1 MVKMNKRRG
10 VVKKIDPKKP
20 VLVTGGSG
28 YLASW
33 IVKQLLDEGMTV
45 HATVRDVSDTAK
57 YGHLTGLAERSSGKL
72 KVFHADLLQEGSFDA
87 AMEGCE
93 LVCHTASPFLLDN
106 PKDPENDLIKPA
118 RQGTENVL
126 GSASRQSSVKRVVLT
141 SSIAAIFGDCADIAL
156 TSNNLFTEN
165 DWNTT
170 SSVDHQPYCYS
181 KTVAE
186 KAAWSMM
193 ENQSQWDLVV
203 INPGWILGPSL
214 TRRTDSA
221 SIKTMIEFGNGTF
234 KSGVPD
240 LCFGMVDARDAALAH
255 IRAGLTPEAE
265 GRHIIVSQSASLMD
279 IADIL
284 KKQYGKAYP
293 FPRRVAP
300 KWFFWLVA
308 PLYGRTRKYV
318 AGNIGFHMALDN
330 TKSRESLNIDYRP
343 FEQTVLDHFQQLVD
357 DGLIS

>member
-1 MVKMNKRRG
+1 MKE
-10 VVKKIDPKKP
+10 IDPKKP
-20 VLVTGGSG
+20 VLVTGGTG

-33 IVKQLLDEGMTV
+33 IVKQLLDMGMTV
-45 HATVRDVSDTAK
+45 HATVRNVSDTSK
-57 YGHLTGLAERSSGKL
+57 YEHLISLADGASVQL
-72 KVFHADLLQEGSFDA
+72 NVFNADLLKEGSFDA

-93 LVCHTASPFLLDN
+93 LVYHTASPFLLGKL
-106 PKDPENDLIKPA
+106 KDPENDLIKPA

-126 GSASRQSSVKRVVLT
+126 ESANRLSSVKRVVLT
-141 SSIAAIFGDCADIAL
+141 SSIFAILGDSADIAL
-156 TSNNLFTEN
+156 TGDTVFTERH
-165 DWNTT
+165 WNIT
-170 SSVDHQPYCYS
+170 SSSEHQPYSYS

-186 KAAWSMM
+186 KTAWSMM
-193 ENQSQWDLVV
+193 EKQTQWDLVV

-240 LCFGMVDARDAALAH
+240 LYFGIVDVRDVALAH

-265 GRHIIVSQSASLMD
+265 GRHIIVNQSASLMD

-293 FPRRVAP
+293 FPHRVAP
-300 KWFFWLVA
+300 KWFFWLTA

-318 AGNIGFHMALDN
+318 TRNIGYPMALDN
-330 TKSRESLNIDYRP
+330 TKSKQSLKLDYQP
-343 FEQTVLDHFQQLVD
+343 FEKTILDHFQQLLD
-357 DGLIS
+357 DELIF

>member
-1 MVKMNKRRG
+1 L
-10 VVKKIDPKKP
+10 KKINLKKP

-33 IVKQLLDEGMTV
+33 IVKRLLDEGMTV
-45 HATVRDVSDTAK
+45 HATVRDISDKTK
-57 YGHLTGLAERSSGKL
+57 YAHLNSLADQSSGQL
-72 KVFHADLLQEGSFDA
+72 KVFSADLLQEGSFDA

-93 LVCHTASPFLLDN
+93 LICHTASPFLLDN

-126 GSASRQSSVKRVVLT
+126 GSAGRQASVKRVVLT
-141 SSIAAIFGDCADIAL
+141 SSIAAIFGDSADIAL
-156 TSNNLFTEN
+156 TKNNIFTEEH
-165 DWNTT
+165 WNTT
-170 SSVDHQPYCYS
+170 SSVSHQAYCYS
-181 KTVAE
+181 KTLAE
-186 KAAWSMM
+186 KVAWSMV
-193 ENQSQWDLVV
+193 ENQAQWDLVV

-214 TRRTDSA
+214 TQRTDSA

-240 LCFGMVDARDAALAH
+240 LRFGMVDVRDVALAH
-255 IRAGLTPEAE
+255 IRAGLTPEAK

-284 KKQYGKAYP
+284 KKQYGKTYP

-300 KWFFWLVA
+300 KWFFWLMA
-308 PLYGRTRKYV
+308 PFFGRTRKYV
-318 AGNIGFHMALDN
+318 ARNIGFPMALDN
-330 TKSRESLNIDYRP
+330 TKSRKALKLDYQP
-343 FEQTVLDHFQQLVD
+343 FEQTVRDHFQQLVD
-357 DGLIS
+357 DKLII

>member
-1 MVKMNKRRG
+1 MF
-10 VVKKIDPKKP
+10 
-20 VLVTGGSG
+20 S
-28 YLASW
+28 
-33 IVKQLLDEGMTV
+33 
-45 HATVRDVSDTAK
+45 
-57 YGHLTGLAERSSGKL
+57 
-72 KVFHADLLQEGSFDA
+72 ADLLQEGSFDA

-93 LVCHTASPFLLDN
+93 LVYHTASPWLMGKL
-106 PKDPENDLIKPA
+106 KDPENDLIKPA

-126 GSASRQSSVKRVVLT
+126 ESANRLSSVKRVVLT
-141 SSIAAIFGDCADIAL
+141 SSTVAIFGDSADIAL
-156 TSNNLFTEN
+156 TGDNVFTEKH
-165 DWNTT
+165 WNTT
-170 SSVDHQPYCYS
+170 SSSEHEPYSYS

-186 KAAWSMM
+186 KTAWSMM
-193 ENQSQWDLVV
+193 EKQMQWDLVV

-214 TRRTDSA
+214 TRRTDST

-240 LCFGMVDARDAALAH
+240 LRIGMVDVRDVALAH

-284 KKQYGKAYP
+284 KKQYGKTYP
-293 FPRRVAP
+293 LPHRVAP

-318 AGNIGFHMALDN
+318 ARNIGFPMALDN
-330 TKSRESLNIDYRP
+330 TKSRRALKLDYQP
-343 FEQTVLDHFQQLVD
+343 FKQTILDHFQQLLD
-357 DGLIS
+357 DELIF

>member
-1 MVKMNKRRG
+1 
-10 VVKKIDPKKP
+10 VKKIDPKKP

-33 IVKQLLDEGMTV
+33 IVKLLLDDGMTV
-45 HATVRDVSDTAK
+45 HATVRDVSDSAK
-57 YGHLTGLAERSSGKL
+57 YAHLTALADRSSGQL
-72 KVFHADLLQEGSFDA
+72 KVFSADLLQEGSFDE
-87 AMEGCE
+87 AMEGCD
-93 LVCHTASPFLLDN
+93 LVYHTASPFLLTN
-106 PKDPENDLIKPA
+106 PKNPMVNLIKPA
-118 RQGTENVL
+118 ELGTRNVL
-126 GSASRQSSVKRVVLT
+126 GSANRQPSVKRVVLT
-141 SSIAAIFGDCADIAL
+141 SSIVAIFGDSADIAL
-156 TSNNLFTEN
+156 TEDNIFTEKH
-165 DWNTT
+165 WNTT
-170 SSVDHQPYCYS
+170 SSPEHQPYPYS

-186 KAAWSMM
+186 KAAWSMV

-240 LCFGMVDARDAALAH
+240 LRFGMVDVRDVALAH
-255 IRAGLTPEAE
+255 IRAGMTPEAK

-293 FPRRVAP
+293 FPGRVAP

-318 AGNIGFHMALDN
+318 ARNIGFPMALDN
-330 TKSRESLNIDYRP
+330 AKSRLSLKIDYRP
-343 FEQTVLDHFQQLVD
+343 FEQTVLDHFQQILD
-357 DGLIS
+357 DGLIYG

>member
-1 MVKMNKRRG
+1 M
-10 VVKKIDPKKP
+10 KKIDPKKP

-33 IVKQLLDEGMTV
+33 IVKQLLDKGMTV
-45 HATVRDVSDTAK
+45 HATVRDVTDTAK
-57 YGHLTGLAERSSGKL
+57 YAHLTVLADRASGQL
-72 KVFHADLLQEGSFDA
+72 KVFSADLLQEGSFDA

-93 LVCHTASPFLLDN
+93 LVYHTASPFLLEKS
-106 PKDPENDLIKPA
+106 KDPENDLIKPA

-126 GSASRQSSVKRVVLT
+126 GSANRLSSVKRVVLT
-141 SSIAAIFGDCADIAL
+141 SSTVAIFGDSADIAL
-156 TSNNLFTEN
+156 TGDNVFTEKH
-165 DWNTT
+165 WNIT
-170 SSVDHQPYCYS
+170 SSSEHQPYSYS

-186 KAAWSMM
+186 KAAWSMVKK
-193 ENQSQWDLVV
+193 QTQWDLVV

-240 LCFGMVDARDAALAH
+240 LRFGMVDVRDVSLAH

-279 IADIL
+279 IADTL
-284 KKQYGKAYP
+284 KKQYGKTYP

-318 AGNIGFHMALDN
+318 ARNIGFPMALDN
-330 TKSRESLNIDYRP
+330 TKSRQSLKLDYRP
-343 FEQTVLDHFQQLVD
+343 FEQTVLDHFQQLLD
-357 DGLIS
+357 DGLII

>member
-1 MVKMNKRRG
+1 M
-10 VVKKIDPKKP
+10 KKIDPEKP

-33 IVKQLLDEGMTV
+33 IVKQLLETGMTV
-45 HATVRDVSDTAK
+45 NATVRDVSDTAK
-57 YGHLTGLAERSSGKL
+57 YEHLTVLAEKASGQL
-72 KVFHADLLQEGSFDA
+72 NVFSADLLQEGSFDD

-93 LVCHTASPFLLDN
+93 MVCHTASPFLLGK

-126 GSASRQSSVKRVVLT
+126 KSANRLSSVKRVVLT
-141 SSIAAIFGDCADIAL
+141 SSIVAIFGDSADIAL
-156 TSNNLFTEN
+156 TGDNVFTEKH
-165 DWNTT
+165 WNTT
-170 SSVDHQPYCYS
+170 SSSEHQPYSYS

-186 KAAWSMM
+186 KAAWSMV
-193 ENQSQWDLVV
+193 EKQTQWDLVV

-221 SIKTMIEFGNGTF
+221 SIKTMIEFGNGTY

-240 LCFGMVDARDAALAH
+240 LRFGMVDVRDVALAH

-265 GRHIIVSQSASLMD
+265 GRYIIVSQSACLMD

-284 KKQYGKAYP
+284 KKQYGKTYP
-293 FPRRVAP
+293 FPQRVAP

-308 PLYGRTRKYV
+308 PFYGHSRKYV
-318 AGNIGFHMALDN
+318 AKNIGFPMVFDN
-330 TKSRESLNIDYRP
+330 TKSRQSLKLDYRP
-343 FEQTVLDHFQQLVD
+343 LEQTVLDHFQQLLD
-357 DGLIS
+357 DGLIF